1 MEPNSW
7 HALLGP
13 LPDGATPRASP
24 VISPTQQ
31 AMAVMAP
38 IAGWETLFLE
48 LSAGSAGLRILQ
60 VTLDAQGR
68 TLSASDHVLFRSAPS
83 DQPGPVH
90 IRQESI
96 GGRLEPDGGFRGTF
110 WLVTGPEPIDEEDAQ
125 WELRPRDPTGDEVEA
140 LKQLVAEVVR
150 RRPPP

>member
-1 MEPNSW
+1 MNSW

-24 VISPTQQ
+24 VIPPAQQ
-31 AMAVMAP
+31 ASALMAP
-38 IAGWETLFLE
+38 VAGWETLILE

-60 VTLDAQGR
+60 VLLDATGQ
-68 TLSASDHVLFRSAPS
+68 TLSASDHVLFRSGPTGG
-83 DQPGPVH
+83 PGPVL

-96 GGRLEPDGGFRGTF
+96 GGRLEPDGSFRGTF
-110 WLVTGPEPIDEEDAQ
+110 WLVTGPEPVDEEDPQ
-125 WELRPRDPTGDEVEA
+125 WEMRPREPTKEEVA
-140 LKQLVAEVVR
+140 VLKQLVAEVVR